1 MTQASMMIWFV
12 MLLLIPRSILVNS
25 YVTTWIEPTTLLP
38 ITAYWRFFL
47 SGALSVSLS
56 HVVTVPFDVVKTK
69 TQTVPQ
75 FAGMNPI
82 DVTKRVLDEEG
93 PSAFLQGKILSP
105 PPRFAVL

>member
-1 MTQASMMIWFV
+1 MMIWFV

-93 PSAFLQGKILSP
+93 PSAFLQGNILSHHL
-105 PPRFAVL
+105 ASLSSSI